1 MKIYDYVIIGT
12 GVAGLNA
19 ARLIPKDKKVLIL
32 CKMST
37 WNCNT
42 FWAQGGIASAVD
54 ENDIPIHINDTL
66 TAGVNYNDKKT
77 VELLSRKS
85 ISTIKNLIAAGMK
98 FDVNEKGELAYTK
111 EAAHSRNRIL
121 HADGDA
127 TGRMMHVFLLEH
139 CEHVI
144 LTQSVVCDLLIKDD
158 ICYGVQYFTSETEQK
173 VVYAHNTII
182 ASGGVG
188 SIYRYHTNS
197 TANAGE
203 VQGIIAEK
211 GLPLKD
217 MEMMQFH
224 PTVVRGT
231 NFARKPLLSEALR
244 GEGAYI
250 VDENGYRF
258 LFDYHKDG
266 ELAPRDVVS
275 RSIFDYNKKTG
286 LGVFLSFETFE
297 KKAFKKRF
305 PNIYSNLKELGYELP
320 FERVPISPAFH
331 YSMGGIETTLEAKVK
346 GMKNLY
352 AIGEVA
358 CTGVHGANRLASNSL
373 LEGLVFSEIAVET
386 SLKENFKI
394 NPENYDKPIITYVRN
409 KEIDKDIKD
418 NLREIMWT
426 YAGIVREPKNLEKSL
441 EIIEGYLKQNVGRLL
456 FLRLLTAKSILK
468 SALERKKSLGAHY
481 IKENE

>member
-1 MKIYDYVIIGT
+1 MIYDYIIVGT

-19 ARLIPKDKKVLIL
+19 ARLIPKDKRVLIL

-54 ENDIPIHINDTL
+54 ESDIPTHIKDTL
-66 TAGVNYNDKKT
+66 EAGVNYNDKEA
-77 VELLSRKS
+77 VELLSHKS
-85 ISTIKNLIAAGMK
+85 ISTIKNLIHDGMK
-98 FDVNEKGELAYTK
+98 FDLNNEGKLAYTK

-127 TGRMMHVFLLEH
+127 TGRMIHIFLLEH
-139 CEHVI
+139 CQHEIV
-144 LTQSVVCDLLIKDD
+144 TQAVVCDLLIKDD
-158 ICYGVQYFTSETEQK
+158 ICYGVQYFVSETEQK
-173 VVYAHNTII
+173 VAFAHTTIL

-188 SIYRYHTNS
+188 SIYKYHTNS

-203 VQGIIAEK
+203 VQGIISEK
-211 GLPLKD
+211 NLPLKD

-224 PTVVRGT
+224 PTVVKGT
-231 NFARKPLLSEALR
+231 SFARKPLLSEALR
-244 GEGAYI
+244 GEGAHI

-275 RSIFDYNKKTG
+275 RSIFDYHKKTG
-286 LGVFLSFETFE
+286 LKIFLSFETFE
-297 KKAFKKRF
+297 KKAFKQRF
-305 PNIYSNLKELGYELP
+305 PNIYANLKDLGYELP

-331 YSMGGIETTLEAKVK
+331 YSMGGVETELNAKIK

-352 AIGEVA
+352 AIGELA

-386 SLKENFKI
+386 SMKENFKI
-394 NPENYDKPIITYVRN
+394 DPSNYDKPIINFVRN

-418 NLREIMWT
+418 DLRKIMWVN
-426 YAGIVREPKNLEKSL
+426 AGIVRIPSELKKSL
-441 EIIEGYLKQNVGRLL
+441 EKIEEYLKKDVGRLL
-456 FLRLLTAKSILK
+456 YLRLLTAKSILK
-468 SALERKKSLGAHY
+468 AALNRKKSLGAHF
-481 IKENE
+481 IKED

>member
-1 MKIYDYVIIGT
+1 MIYDYIIVGT

-19 ARLIPKDKKVLIL
+19 ARLIPKDKRVLVL

-54 ENDIPIHINDTL
+54 ESDIPTHIKDTL
-66 TAGVNYNDKKT
+66 EAGVNYNDKEA
-77 VELLSRKS
+77 VELLSHKS
-85 ISTIKNLIAAGMK
+85 ISTIKNLIHDGMK
-98 FDVNEKGELAYTK
+98 FDLNKEGKLAYTK

-127 TGRMMHVFLLEH
+127 TGRMIHIFLLEH
-139 CEHVI
+139 CQHEIV
-144 LTQSVVCDLLIKDD
+144 TQAVVCDLLIKDD
-158 ICYGVQYFTSETEQK
+158 ICYGVQYFVSETEQK
-173 VVYAHNTII
+173 VAFAHTTIL

-188 SIYRYHTNS
+188 SIYKYHTNS

-203 VQGIIAEK
+203 VQGIISEK
-211 GLPLKD
+211 NLPLKD

-224 PTVVRGT
+224 PTVVKGT
-231 NFARKPLLSEALR
+231 SFARKPLLSEALR
-244 GEGAYI
+244 GEGAHI

-275 RSIFDYNKKTG
+275 RSIFDYHKKTG
-286 LGVFLSFETFE
+286 LKIFLSFGTFE
-297 KKAFKKRF
+297 KKAFKQRF
-305 PNIYSNLKELGYELP
+305 PNIYANLKDLGYELP

-331 YSMGGIETTLEAKVK
+331 YSMGGVETELNAKIK

-352 AIGEVA
+352 AIGELA

-386 SLKENFKI
+386 SMKENFKI
-394 NPENYDKPIITYVRN
+394 DPSNYDKPIINFVRN

-418 NLREIMWT
+418 DLRKIMWVN
-426 YAGIVREPKNLEKSL
+426 AGIVRIPSELKKSL
-441 EIIEGYLKQNVGRLL
+441 EKIEEYLKKDVGRLL
-456 FLRLLTAKSILK
+456 YLRLLTAKSILK
-468 SALERKKSLGAHY
+468 AALSRKKSLGAHF
-481 IKENE
+481 IKED

>member
-1 MKIYDYVIIGT
+1 MIYDYIIVGT

-19 ARLIPKDKKVLIL
+19 ARLIPKDKRVLIL

-54 ENDIPIHINDTL
+54 ESDIPTHIKDTL
-66 TAGVNYNDKKT
+66 EAGVNYNDKKA
-77 VELLSRKS
+77 VELLSHKS
-85 ISTIKNLIAAGMK
+85 ISTIKNLIHDGMK
-98 FDVNEKGELAYTK
+98 FDLNKEGKLAYTK

-127 TGRMMHVFLLEH
+127 TGRMIHIFLLEH
-139 CEHVI
+139 CQHEIV
-144 LTQSVVCDLLIKDD
+144 TQAVVCDLLIKDD
-158 ICYGVQYFTSETEQK
+158 ICYGVQYFVSETEQK
-173 VVYAHNTII
+173 VAFAHTTIL

-188 SIYRYHTNS
+188 SIYKYHTNS

-203 VQGIIAEK
+203 IQGIISEK
-211 GLPLKD
+211 NLPLKD

-224 PTVVRGT
+224 PTVVKGT
-231 NFARKPLLSEALR
+231 SFARKPLLSEALR
-244 GEGAYI
+244 GEGAHI

-275 RSIFDYNKKTG
+275 RSIFDYHKKTG
-286 LGVFLSFETFE
+286 LKIFLSFGTFE
-297 KKAFKKRF
+297 KKAFKQRF
-305 PNIYSNLKELGYELP
+305 PNIYANLKDLGYELP

-331 YSMGGIETTLEAKVK
+331 YSMGGVETELNAKIK

-352 AIGEVA
+352 AIGELA

-386 SLKENFKI
+386 SMKENFKI
-394 NPENYDKPIITYVRN
+394 DPSNYDKPIINFVRN

-418 NLREIMWT
+418 DLRKIMWVN
-426 YAGIVREPKNLEKSL
+426 AGIVRIPSELKKSL
-441 EIIEGYLKQNVGRLL
+441 EKIEEYLKKDVGRLL
-456 FLRLLTAKSILK
+456 YLRLLTAKSILK
-468 SALERKKSLGAHY
+468 AALNRKKSLGAHF
-481 IKENE
+481 IKED